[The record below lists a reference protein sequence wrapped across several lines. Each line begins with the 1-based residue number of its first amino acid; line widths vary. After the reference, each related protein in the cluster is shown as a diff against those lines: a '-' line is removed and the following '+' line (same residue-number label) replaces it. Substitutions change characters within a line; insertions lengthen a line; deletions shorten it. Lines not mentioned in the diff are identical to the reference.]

1 MNIPIEYD
9 KEQLLKNKSVSVLKE
24 NLSVGDVV
32 CYFDR
37 GSSIPIYGFGI
48 VKLFWKRGN
57 KELVT
62 ITKVRND
69 FTTYDISI
77 ELSKYN
83 FIVGLNMDIIYDYYT
98 ERNAKGIENVKKEL
112 KSVRQKLRYLK
123 KLLHLNKKRF
133 KDLVDSLQNEQHIP
147 NQNQN

>member
-1 MNIPIEYD
+1 MNIPIKYD

-48 VKLFWKRGN
+48 VKSFSKRGN
-57 KELVT
+57 TELVV
-62 ITKVRND
+62 ISEIRQD
-69 FTTYDISI
+69 FTTIDISI
-77 ELSKYN
+77 ELSEYN
-83 FIVGLNMDIIYDYYT
+83 FIVGLDMYIIYNFRV
-98 ERNAKGIENVKKEL
+98 EQIEKDVDELKKEL
-112 KSVRQKLRYLK
+112 KCVKFKLRAMK
-123 KLLHLNKKRF
+123 KLSHFIKRRF

>member
-1 MNIPIEYD
+1 MNNIPIKYD

-24 NLSVGDVV
+24 NLSGGDVV

-62 ITKVRND
+62 ITKVRSD

-77 ELSKYN
+77 ELSEYN
-83 FIVGLNMDIIYDYYT
+83 FIVGLSMDIIYDYWT
-98 ERNAKGIENVKKEL
+98 ERNANEIEEIKKEL
-112 KSVRQKLRYLK
+112 KSVRQKLRALK
-123 KLLHLNKKRF
+123 KSSHLNKKRF
-133 KDLVDSLQNEQHIP
+133 KDLVDSLQNEEHIP
-147 NQNQN
+147 N